1 MLSGSDRKLRKCTMA
16 TGDQKTRNLQNG
28 KTLTQKVKQAKVD
41 RLSRALRDNLHRRKA
56 QARARKLTN
65 TDADKV
71 DQTNKDGR

>member
-1 MLSGSDRKLRKCTMA
+1 MA